1 MKHLQ
6 TEDSFRVVGINSFF
20 PEDYIQI
27 DDEYMMIISPYQDPD
42 DSQYYMKVVRGMLK
56 SSLASYSGST
66 VTKITGNYHITDNTI
81 NFVTSPKGKNPLST
95 TTGGPDNVDWVGV
108 TTNSSFQGR
117 VFNRTSFINE
127 TNENYVENVVFD
139 DISPDFTGI
148 TSEFVLKSSGTDQTG
163 ISTDNIFTLINGVFQ
178 EPDGIQRDGR
188 DETPT
193 YDLLLKRW

>member
-1 MKHLQ
+1 M
-6 TEDSFRVVGINSFF
+6 V
-20 PEDYIQI
+20 
-27 DDEYMMIISPYQDPD
+27 ISYQDPD

-56 SSLASYSGST
+56 SSLTTLFWAQLLPKLLVIITLQIIQST
-66 VTKITGNYHITDNTI
+66 SLLHLRVRIHSVQQLVD
-81 NFVTSPKGKNPLST
+81 
-95 TTGGPDNVDWVGV
+95 PDNVDWVGV

-117 VFNRTSFINE
+117 IFNRTSFVNE

-178 EPDGIQRDGR
+178 EPDGVQRDGR
-188 DETPT
+188 DETPI
-193 YDLLLKRW
+193 